1 MKRAWRLVSLTAL
14 SKTTADNALRLK
26 QAIGLVWKSA
36 PGWTLAGVALII
48 LQGSLPLAALYLMK
62 LIVDSISTGSSFEHV
77 ITLIGLAGGVALLVA
92 FCNSI
97 SNLISEVQSILV
109 SDSIQEILH
118 AKSVEVDLEYM
129 RTRNTTR
136 SFIEPN
142 RKLRAGRPR

>member
-1 MKRAWRLVSLTAL
+1 MKRAWKLVSLTAL

-36 PGWTLAGVALII
+36 PGWTLAGIALII
-48 LQGSLPLAALYLMK
+48 IQGSLPLAALYLMK

-77 ITLIGLAGGVALLVA
+77 ITLIGLAGGGVALLVA

-118 AKSVEVDLEYM
+118 AKSVEVDLEYYE
-129 RTRNTTR
+129 N
-136 SFIEPN
+136 P
-142 RKLRAGRPR
+142 K